1 MGLFAL
7 ADFDGH
13 EAVQAFYDRNTGL
26 KGFVAIHSTKLGPAF
41 GGCRMWSYDNEKAA
55 LRDALRLSRGMS
67 YKNALADLA
76 YGGGKSVIM
85 VDENQTRSPAL
96 FEAFGRVVENL
107 GGRYITA
114 EDVGTT
120 PEDLRIVAHM
130 TRYVSGVATKPE
142 GGVGGDPSPRTAD
155 GVVQGMRAAIR
166 FHLARDDFDG
176 LTVAV
181 QGVGHVGYCLCG
193 LLRDRGARCVVCDAN
208 EAKAR
213 RAQTDF
219 GATITDCDAIMSTK
233 ADILAPCALGGALN
247 AQTIPGIE
255 APIIAGAANNQLASA
270 EDGRRL
276 VERGIVYAP
285 DYVINAG
292 GIIAAAAEY
301 AGSGDDKVVTQRI
314 ERIYER
320 TLAILEQARRENSPP
335 AEVADTIAR
344 NRLGLERA
352 DHESMLR
359 SN

>member
-1 MGLFAL
+1 MEREEFMGLFAS

-13 EAVQAFYDRNTGL
+13 EVVHAFYDRNTGL

-41 GGCRMWSYDNEKAA
+41 GGCRMWSYDSERTA

-85 VDENQTRSPAL
+85 DDEDQARSPAR
-96 FEAFGRVVENL
+96 FEAFGQVVENL
-107 GGRYITA
+107 GGHYITA
-114 EDVGTT
+114 EDVGTSV
-120 PEDLRIVAHM
+120 EDLRIVARM
-130 TRYVSGVATKPE
+130 THYVSGVATKDAK
-142 GGVGGDPSPRTAD
+142 GGVGGDPSPRTAH
-155 GVVQGMRAAIR
+155 GVIQGMRATVR
-166 FHLARDDFDG
+166 FVLARDDFDG

-193 LLRDRGARCVVCDAN
+193 LLHDRGARCVVCDVN
-208 EAKAR
+208 EANAR

-219 GATITDCDAIMSTK
+219 GATITDPDAIMSTK

-247 AQTIPGIE
+247 AQTIPRIR
-255 APIIAGAANNQLASA
+255 APIVAGAANNQLADA

-276 VERGIVYAP
+276 VERGIVCAP

-301 AGSGDDKVVTQRI
+301 AGSGDDKVVTERI
-314 ERIYER
+314 ERIYDR
-320 TLAILEQARRENSPP
+320 TLAILEQARHEQRPP
-335 AEVADTIAR
+335 SEVADTIAR
-344 NRLGLERA
+344 ERLGLDCA
-352 DHESMLR
+352 GH
-359 SN
+359 